1 MENKIDIGKHIFYTS
16 WAIILV
22 LGILTVSSVT
32 FYDYLYLFTIS
43 YDITLLILSWGIYRL
58 RELGAKKN
66 KILVI
71 ILLIVYAVVVDL
83 IQTIVAKTVSELTWS
98 SPLMGGLRLFWLIS
112 HLLALTAAFAL
123 IKIIYDDLFEK
134 QVTKKRMTWF
144 TAVGYFLL
152 LYPYIVAWYTD
163 INPGWMEN
171 AFFTNLAIFMYMF
184 SVIFIILGLIDL
196 GMALLVKGTKEE
208 IRAQQLSSE
217 QSSEEI
223 SEIEEG

>member
-1 MENKIDIGKHIFYTS
+1 MENKIDIGKHIFYAS

-22 LGILTVSSVT
+22 FGILTVSSVI
-32 FYDYLYLFTIS
+32 FYDYVYLFTIS
-43 YDITLLILSWGIYRL
+43 YDITLLILAWGIYRL
-58 RELGAKKN
+58 KELGAKKN

-98 SPLMGGLRLFWLIS
+98 SPFIGGLRLFWLIS
-112 HLLALTAAFAL
+112 HLLALAAAFAL

-134 QVTKKRMTWF
+134 QITKKRITWF

-152 LYPYIVAWYTD
+152 LYPYIVAWHTD
-163 INPGWMEN
+163 INPSWIGS
-171 AFFTNLAIFMYMF
+171 AFFSNLAIFTYMF

-208 IRAQQLSSE
+208 FKAQQLI
-217 QSSEEI
+217 SEE
-223 SEIEEG
+223 SEEETPDSEEL